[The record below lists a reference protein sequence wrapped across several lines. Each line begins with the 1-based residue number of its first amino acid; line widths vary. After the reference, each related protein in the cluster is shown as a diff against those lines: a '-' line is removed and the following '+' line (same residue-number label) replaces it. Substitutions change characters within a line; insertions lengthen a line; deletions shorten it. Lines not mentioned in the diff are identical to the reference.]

1 MSIFKKR
8 NQSNPIKD
16 ILIRENTGTIKPFS
30 YNKNSTH
37 LGFQLNI
44 ESKKEL
50 NDFKEILEAAIEDV
64 DKYIKKL

>member
-1 MSIFKKR
+1 MNPFKK
-8 NQSNPIKD
+8 NNPSPLKD

-30 YNKNSTH
+30 YNKNNLH

-44 ESKKEL
+44 ERKKEL

-64 DKYIKKL
+64 DKYIQKT